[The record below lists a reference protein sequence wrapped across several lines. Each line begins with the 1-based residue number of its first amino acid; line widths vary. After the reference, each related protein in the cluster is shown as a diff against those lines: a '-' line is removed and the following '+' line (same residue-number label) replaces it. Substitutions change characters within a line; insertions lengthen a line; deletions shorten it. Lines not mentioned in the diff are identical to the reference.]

1 LGSRNTNP
9 ADSPYVIVE
18 QGANHRVVQNVS
30 WIRLASGE
38 LRPRT
43 NSYTELATGM
53 AHPFNG
59 KLVESSPEIQT
70 TPNGAQA
77 INGLHQ
83 VKFQGNINSAGA
95 IDVTLPDGQHLVSNP
110 LGICYLDKASGKSVM
125 LAELKDAQG
134 EILPTGRHALFRDA
148 FTDFKADVLYEM
160 SIAGL
165 EQFVILRQK
174 LPSPAELG
182 LDPKTT
188 MLQVITEFQNGPQPA
203 LTALE
208 GEAGSDL
215 RIDFGSMQMVRGVA
229 FALGTEGNQVPVT
242 KEWHVADG
250 RTFLIEQVPLESVWH
265 NLESLDKS
273 SSEASA
279 GPAVGTRQAFF
290 GYQMPKARSRG
301 GSMRPMEI
309 ARNGT
314 QEKGFAM
321 DYTLLTSQTNLT
333 LQSDTTYLVSG
344 TVNIN
349 GTLTIE
355 GGTVVKYTN
364 GGPVTITSTNV
375 ICKTGMYRVA
385 VFTGRDDDSVG
396 QKISG
401 STGNPSG
408 VYGTTALDFSSA
420 ATVPVLSNLRFH
432 YLSNALAGASITVQ
446 DVQFVQCANGF
457 AQGSTQPTLYNV
469 LAYRLDKMLA
479 NTNAAVLTAVNTT
492 AHYCTNFFGNTNGTI
507 NFTNCLFVNVTNWY
521 CANVHSNYSAVL
533 TSDSGVFQSVGTGLH
548 YLGTNNAYRNIGTTN
563 INLSLL
569 ADLRKTTTYPPVV
582 LTPSVNTNSAVF
594 SIQAARDTDTPDL
607 GVHYAPLDY
616 ALCAYFLTNATLTV
630 TQAGTAIG
638 VYGTT
643 NYNYGVGLGGNA
655 KLVVQG
661 KANSL
666 VEFVAF
672 NTVQEQA
679 NTNWLSPSYGL
690 ITDGFS
696 GADLGMSIRFA
707 DFSVLAQDTAHFS
720 MQNSGTI
727 TLQDCQLHAGTATTT
742 TPTVVLTNCLFE
754 RVYTDLEPNDG
765 KQSIF
770 RNNIFWRGS
779 FYFWPTLSNSVVEAN
794 LFDKTTIQNISGYS
808 YNGGFNAYVTNF
820 DRLLPSLGTDIVLSN
835 TPSYQVGPL
844 GSYYLLSTSGLINV
858 DTNRTA
864 NQVGLYHYTVMTNLV
879 GSYEIK
885 ETNSAVD
892 VSFHYVATDANGN
905 PVDTDGDGTPDYI
918 EDTNGDGIFDA
929 GDLSN
934 WLALFDVDR
943 FLRPGRA
950 LAGALPHPWLLASVS
965 PSRKIQ

>member
-1 LGSRNTNP
+1 
-9 ADSPYVIVE
+9 
-18 QGANHRVVQNVS
+18 
-30 WIRLASGE
+30 
-38 LRPRT
+38 
-43 NSYTELATGM
+43 
-53 AHPFNG
+53 
-59 KLVESSPEIQT
+59 
-70 TPNGAQA
+70 
-77 INGLHQ
+77 
-83 VKFQGNINSAGA
+83 
-95 IDVTLPDGQHLVSNP
+95 
-110 LGICYLDKASGKSVM
+110 
-125 LAELKDAQG
+125 
-134 EILPTGRHALFRDA
+134 
-148 FTDFKADVLYEM
+148 
-160 SIAGL
+160 
-165 EQFVILRQK
+165 
-174 LPSPAELG
+174 
-182 LDPKTT
+182 
-188 MLQVITEFQNGPQPA
+188 
-203 LTALE
+203 
-208 GEAGSDL
+208 
-215 RIDFGSMQMVRGVA
+215 
-229 FALGTEGNQVPVT
+229 
-242 KEWHVADG
+242 
-250 RTFLIEQVPLESVWH
+250 
-265 NLESLDKS
+265 
-273 SSEASA
+273 
-279 GPAVGTRQAFF
+279 
-290 GYQMPKARSRG
+290 
-301 GSMRPMEI
+301 
-309 ARNGT
+309 
-314 QEKGFAM
+314 
-321 DYTLLTSQTNLT
+321 
-333 LQSDTTYLVSG
+333 
-344 TVNIN
+344 
-349 GTLTIE
+349 
-355 GGTVVKYTN
+355 
-364 GGPVTITSTNV
+364 
-375 ICKTGMYRVA
+375 
-385 VFTGRDDDSVG
+385 
-396 QKISG
+396 
-401 STGNPSG
+401 
-408 VYGTTALDFSSA
+408 
-420 ATVPVLSNLRFH
+420 
-432 YLSNALAGASITVQ
+432 
-446 DVQFVQCANGF
+446 
-457 AQGSTQPTLYNV
+457 
-469 LAYRLDKMLA
+469 
-479 NTNAAVLTAVNTT
+479 
-492 AHYCTNFFGNTNGTI
+492 
-507 NFTNCLFVNVTNWY
+507 
-521 CANVHSNYSAVL
+521 
-533 TSDSGVFQSVGTGLH
+533 
-548 YLGTNNAYRNIGTTN
+548 
-563 INLSLL
+563 
-569 ADLRKTTTYPPVV
+569 VV